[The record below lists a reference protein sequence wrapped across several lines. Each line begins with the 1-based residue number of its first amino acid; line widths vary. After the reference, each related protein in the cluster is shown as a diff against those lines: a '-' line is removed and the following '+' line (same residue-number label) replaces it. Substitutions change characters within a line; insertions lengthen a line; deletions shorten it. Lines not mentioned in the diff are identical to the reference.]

1 MPEITV
7 SISVD
12 LKKYRLRI
20 HRNTLNALS
29 VPKYVQLMINPKE
42 MAIAICGSDKAL
54 PESHRVNL
62 TQLGAENSY
71 ELYSKTLINEL
82 RAIVP
87 DLDTG
92 NLYRFYGN
100 KIAGENIVL
109 FPMTSIQKIDK
120 NEVSTFA
127 AKKVKN

>member
-1 MPEITV
+1 MQNYNV

-29 VPKYVQLMINPKE
+29 VPKFVQLMINPKD
-42 MAIAICGSDKAL
+42 MVIAICGSDKDL
-54 PESHRVNL
+54 PESHKVNL
-62 TQLGAENSY
+62 SQLGADNSY
-71 ELYSKTLINEL
+71 ELYSKTLITEL

-92 NLYRFYGN
+92 NSYRFYGR
-100 KIAGENIVL
+100 KIPNENIVI
-109 FPMTSIQKIDK
+109 FPMTSIQKNDRT
-120 NEVSTFA
+120 EVIS
-127 AKKVKN
+127 VVR